1 MKLDKDINFD
11 NINNDKRME
20 GFSGADI
27 AALVREAQL
36 HALKRL
42 NQKEKEN
49 EEINEFNI
57 NMSDFEYSLNNILP
71 SVSLNDKKK
80 YENLKKKLQESRSHL
95 I

>member
-1 MKLDKDINFD
+1 METITKNLALSTDVDFKKIND
-11 NINNDKRME
+11 DKRME

-27 AALVREAQL
+27 AALVRESQL

-42 NQKEKEN
+42 NKKEKEN
-49 EEINEFNI
+49 EGDKEEIKEFKI

-80 YENLKKKLQESRSHL
+80 YEN
-95 I
+95 